1 MQSLLAGKSGCC
13 NGRPWVLVDSIARIG
28 HLRNATTAG
37 TSTSRRFTVEVS
49 FELADPPGVSLC
61 FVHCAG
67 RNESHFIGNPLVLSA
82 AQAFLLLVICFTGSA
97 SHGAF
102 HDYFVYRA
110 GPGRPRLDR
119 IPVPYPRDFYHKK
132 VGILPLADGASDH
145 YAVVIPA
152 SSCYNHR
159 AGSMK
164 FDLRVFWSRS
174 KTWTTKEAL
183 LARDSETDYLKAVS
197 HEGIAGVISFGG
209 AGVLGWVDLWQGI
222 LLCNVLGKNP
232 PMRLMQWPVPE
243 PSIEFLEFG
252 LELNHISPRPF
263 RDVTVVNGLIKFVEL
278 KSHDSQGWT
287 ATIWSRMVSS
297 LDWHQTSTV
306 HSDDIS
312 ITDSVLISQVP
323 VLLPELFDEGKKRLA
338 WDQVICSSPTLSLT
352 NDDVVHIMVSAKWE
366 HQRQIAY
373 LLVVNI
379 RNKTLEALEK
389 YHGNKMMLLEPTY
402 IASTFPSYLD
412 TTACDVVPCVLG
424 SV

>member
-1 MQSLLAGKSGCC
+1 ME
-13 NGRPWVLVDSIARIG
+13 NRPWVFVDSIARIG
-28 HLRNATTAG
+28 HLRNATTAE

-67 RNESHFIGNPLVLSA
+67 RNESHFIGNPLILNA
-82 AQAFLLLVICFTGSA
+82 AQAFLLLVISFTGST
-97 SHGAF
+97 SHRDF

-110 GPGRPRLDR
+110 GPGKPRLDL
-119 IPVPYPRDFYHKK
+119 IPVPYPRDFDHMK

-145 YAVVIPA
+145 YAVVIPD
-152 SSCYNHR
+152 SCNNHR
-159 AGSMK
+159 DCSMK

-174 KTWTTKEAL
+174 KTWTRKEAL
-183 LARDSETDYLKAVS
+183 LARDSETDYFKAVD
-197 HEGIAGVISFGG
+197 HQGLAGVISFGG

-243 PSIEFLEFG
+243 PI
-252 LELNHISPRPF
+252 LELRYGMEFNHVSPRPY

-278 KSHDSQGWT
+278 KFDDSGWT

-297 LDWHQTSTV
+297 LYWHQTSAV

-312 ITDSVLISQVP
+312 ITDSVLMSQVP
-323 VLLPELFDEGKKRLA
+323 ILLPELFDEGKKRLA
-338 WDQVICSSPTLSLT
+338 WDQVTCSSPTLSLT

-366 HQRQIAY
+366 YQRQIAY

-379 RNKTLEALEK
+379 RNKTLEALEE
-389 YHGNKMMLLEPTY
+389 YHGDKWMLLAPTY

-412 TTACDVVPCVLG
+412 TTACDVVPSVLG